1 MNLHVE
7 HQGGSGAPLLF
18 VHGWGMHGGM
28 WGEVL
33 PQLAAHFQVM
43 AVDLPGHGYS
53 ARFAQRDISPFA
65 DLRERDAGLSASAGS
80 GKREGESAESNAHND
95 PLSISY
101 LDAIVD
107 QLAAQFTESL
117 SVCGW
122 SLGGQIAL
130 RWAMRYPEQV
140 SRLVLVS
147 ATPCFVQRDD
157 WPCAMAADTLSSF
170 SDALQQNYALT
181 LRRFLALQV
190 RGSENEREQLATL
203 RSTLASRGEP
213 DLAALQVGLEILRDV
228 DLRAAL
234 QQVRQPTLVIAGSRD
249 TLTPL
254 SASQHMALRLHAAR
268 LAAIEGAAHAPF
280 LSHPEGFVKNVMDF
294 MHE

>member
-1 MNLHVE
+1 MNLYVE
-7 HQGGSGAPLLF
+7 HQGGTGAPLLF

-28 WGEVL
+28 WGAIL
-33 PQLAAHFQVM
+33 PQLAAHFQVI
-43 AVDLPGHGYS
+43 AVDLPGHGFS
-53 ARFAQRDISPFA
+53 AGNGKREAVSG
-65 DLRERDAGLSASAGS
+65 ERDATLDT
-80 GKREGESAESNAHND
+80 RHL
-95 PLSISY
+95 PLAADY
-101 LDAIVD
+101 LDSIVD
-107 QLAAQFTESL
+107 QLAAQFAGPL

-190 RGSENEREQLATL
+190 RGSEHEREQLVAL

-234 QQVRQPTLVIAGSRD
+234 QQIRQPTLVIAGSRD

-254 SASQHMALRLHAAR
+254 SASQYMALRLPAAR

-280 LSHPEGFVKNVMDF
+280 LSHPEEFVKNVMDF